1 MNSLILN
8 ILLWLFSVFVSSVSQ
23 TLLKISANKEYPD
36 RLHEY
41 LNPYV
46 IIAYGMFFAST
57 FMTMFAMRVVPYS
70 FSPMLEST
78 SYIFIPLFGVLILK
92 EKIRRRRI
100 LGICIILIGMLIF
113 ALAKIYGI

>member
-46 IIAYGMFFAST
+46 IADTEGKDQQKKDSGNLYHPDRNADLCSGENIRDLTRSYEICA
-57 FMTMFAMRVVPYS
+57 FMKTLSMA
-70 FSPMLEST
+70 
-78 SYIFIPLFGVLILK
+78 GQ
-92 EKIRRRRI
+92 RRPCRGR
-100 LGICIILIGMLIF
+100 
-113 ALAKIYGI
+113 

>member
-1 MNSLILN
+1 MLI
-8 ILLWLFSVFVSSVSQ
+8 SSVSQ
-23 TLLKISANKEYPD
+23 VILKTSANKE
-36 RLHEY
+36 HTSIVKEY
-41 LNPYV
+41 LNLRV
-46 IIAYGMFFAST
+46 ITAYGMFFAST

-92 EKIRRRRI
+92 EKISRRRI